1 LFNILF
7 LIAHMHNKHFAEV
20 SKKRQK
26 YIVLS
31 VNVFKKG

>member
-1 LFNILF
+1 
-7 LIAHMHNKHFAEV
+7 MHNKHFAEV

-26 YIVLS
+26 YKTIVLS

>member
-1 LFNILF
+1 
-7 LIAHMHNKHFAEV
+7 MHNKHFAEV